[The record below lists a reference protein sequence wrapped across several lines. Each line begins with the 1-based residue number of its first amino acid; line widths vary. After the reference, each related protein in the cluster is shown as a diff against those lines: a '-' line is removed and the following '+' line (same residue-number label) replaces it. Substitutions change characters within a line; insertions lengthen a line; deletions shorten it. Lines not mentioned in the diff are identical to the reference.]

1 METDAK
7 PLIAGFATRAF
18 EWRGTRLR
26 YAVGGAGPP
35 LVLVHGLGGAAA
47 NWRALAPSLA
57 RGRRVVV
64 PELPGHGGSAPLAGT
79 PELDDFAAAM
89 LAVAEAED
97 ALPAPWVGHS
107 LGGLVAVRAAVLRPE
122 SVRGIVLAAAAGIS
136 SSTRGAEVA
145 LSLLALV
152 QPGRAIAPFRGRW
165 SRSRLGRTLAFG
177 WWGAADPAGM
187 TPEVAESFLAGPAE
201 HTDTASAGRALL
213 VADPRLD
220 LERVACP
227 CLCLWGTDDNW
238 VPLADGMEYAR
249 RLRAPLR
256 TIAGCGH
263 LLVGERPDACLRAV
277 VEFLAELDEGDGTAH
292 SGERGL
298 PSAPC

>member
-1 METDAK
+1 MPSCSFPGNEKARRHTRGRARSIPRLAFRRASHGPSQRSTHHSEEYVLVETDAK

-122 SVRGIVLAAAAGIS
+122 
-136 SSTRGAEVA
+136 
-145 LSLLALV
+145 
-152 QPGRAIAPFRGRW
+152 
-165 SRSRLGRTLAFG
+165 
-177 WWGAADPAGM
+177 
-187 TPEVAESFLAGPAE
+187 
-201 HTDTASAGRALL
+201 
-213 VADPRLD
+213 
-220 LERVACP
+220 
-227 CLCLWGTDDNW
+227 
-238 VPLADGMEYAR
+238 
-249 RLRAPLR
+249 
-256 TIAGCGH
+256 
-263 LLVGERPDACLRAV
+263 
-277 VEFLAELDEGDGTAH
+277 
-292 SGERGL
+292 
-298 PSAPC
+298 